1 MDRQDGD
8 PKTLESAFASCAAG
22 EWERARDLFVAAL
35 DGAGSA
41 PPDAYESLAFCYF
54 RLGQLPQAARTLE
67 RAFLA
72 CVNDGQARRAV
83 RVAAQ
88 LVAVHEILGAG
99 AAAHGWEQ
107 RGLRLLEDLDPC
119 IERGYLA
126 LARTGCVIHDPA
138 ELEERAELA
147 LQLARQFGARDLE
160 LRARAD
166 KGLALVSRG
175 YVDAGFTLLDESM
188 VAISAG
194 EMQDEEMRGKAA
206 CAMLSA
212 CERTGDAGRAEYW
225 CARIEEDPRLQ
236 HVLVLAHCSVTYGA
250 VQALRGRWDEAE
262 ARLVQAMQIAGS
274 AYHRALS
281 VARLAQVRVQQG
293 RYREAAELLAGY
305 EDDFETAFVLAQ
317 LRLAEGQVEQAAGLL
332 RSAVRGLG
340 GDCIRLA
347 PVLALQI
354 QVELQRDALP
364 AAERAARQLGSLEAR
379 CESNEIR
386 AYARLGAGM
395 VARYDGDYSL
405 AIEELETALTLLLH
419 YDRPLL
425 RAEVRLELARAL
437 HLAGDAA
444 SARVEAQ
451 AALATLQRLGLVPA
465 SDAAARLLQ
474 SIGAPAALPAGVG
487 AGMAGGGRD
496 ARPGG
501 ELTARENEV
510 AALVA
515 RGLTNREIAERLV
528 LSVRT
533 VEGHIDRILGKLD
546 FHTRSQLAG
555 WVAGASQ
562 RRAP

>member
-1 MDRQDGD
+1 MDRQANDF
-8 PKTLESAFASCAAG
+8 KTLDSAFAACAAG
-22 EWERARDLFVAAL
+22 EWERARDTFVSVIG
-35 DGAGSA
+35 DGTAS
-41 PPDAYESLAFCYF
+41 PDTYESLAFCYF
-54 RLGQLPQAARTLE
+54 RLGQIPEAARTLE

-72 CVNDGQARRAV
+72 HVQGGQARRAA

-88 LVAVHEILGAG
+88 LVAAHEILGADS
-99 AAAHGWEQ
+99 ASRGWEQ
-107 RGLRLLEDLDPC
+107 RGLRLLEDQGPC

-126 LARTGCVIHDPA
+126 LAHTGCVIHDPL

-147 LQLARQFGARDLE
+147 LQLARQFGAHDLE
-160 LRARAD
+160 LRARAE

-175 YVDAGFTLLDESM
+175 YVDAGFTLLDEIM

-194 EMQDEEMRGKAA
+194 EVQDDEMRGKAV

-212 CERTGDAGRAEYW
+212 CERTGDISRAEYW
-225 CARIEEDPRLQ
+225 CTRIEQDPQLR

-250 VQALRGRWDEAE
+250 VEALRGRWGEAE
-262 ARLVQAMQIAGS
+262 ARLLQAMQIGG

-281 VARLAQVRVQQG
+281 AARLAQVRIQQG
-293 RYREAAELLAGY
+293 RYRDAAELLAGH
-305 EDDFETAFVLAQ
+305 EDDFETISVLAQ

-340 GDCIRLA
+340 GDCIRRA
-347 PVLALQI
+347 PVLAMLI
-354 QVELQRDALP
+354 QVELQRDDLQ
-364 AAERAARQLGSLEAR
+364 AAERARQQLAALETR

-395 VARYDGDYSL
+395 VARYAGDYTL
-405 AIEELETALTLLLH
+405 AVEELETALTLLLH

-425 RAEVRLELARAL
+425 RAEVRLEVARTL
-437 HLAGDAA
+437 HCVGDAV
-444 SARVEAQ
+444 SARVEAE
-451 AALATLQRLGLVPA
+451 AALAALRRLGMLPA
-465 SDAAARLLQ
+465 SAAAARLLED
-474 SIGAPAALPAGVG
+474 IGAAAERLPGAS
-487 AGMAGGGRD
+487 AGMPGTAG
-496 ARPGG
+496 AVRPRS

-515 RGLTNREIAERLV
+515 QGLTNKEIAERLV

-533 VEGHIDRILGKLD
+533 VEGHIDRILGKLA

-555 WVAGASQ
+555 WVTAAAQQ
-562 RRAP
+562 RAT